1 MPTPNRTRRPLS
13 VLLAATAAIAAAGC
27 RGGSIRSAQA
37 LMRQGRFTEAR
48 ETLQAART
56 EHGFEGPHEILGW
69 LELGTALHET
79 GRYAPSSRAFLRA
92 ESGFDAQDRRPRTS
106 ISEEL
111 FAAATNPLSVA
122 YRGQPT
128 DRVLAPTYR
137 GLNSIMLGDMAGAR
151 LAFNEAAI
159 RQQQTLQS
167 RVARIDEAESLRSG
181 PAYGGRV
188 DIGRSVELL
197 EQDPE
202 LAARF
207 ASLRRFEPYR
217 GYVNPFA
224 ELLHAVFRLGTR
236 EDPADVDRAVALL
249 RSVAGIVPE
258 NSDVKRTLLDAEALE
273 NGEPTRAVTHV
284 FFATGF
290 CPVREPFRVDLPL
303 FLVNDEVDYVG
314 VSFPVL
320 RFDDDYLDALDI
332 ETPDGFVR
340 TGVVADMDRI
350 VAIEFREELPVLMT
364 RAVLSAAVKTAA
376 AWGLN
381 KATEDDETLNAV
393 VRLAAGLYLYSQ
405 NKADTRSWA
414 SLPKQ
419 YQYARV
425 ATPDTGEVVLTT
437 PDGQRVVVPVQP
449 GADMLVCVR
458 GTRAGVPLIV
468 ETAVLGGEY
477 PR

>member
-1 MPTPNRTRRPLS
+1 MPIPSRIRPPLF
-13 VLLAATAAIAAAGC
+13 VLFAAAAVLAAAGC
-27 RGGSIRSAQA
+27 RGGSIRAAQNM
-37 LMRQGRFTEAR
+37 MRQGRFLEAR
-48 ETLQAART
+48 ETLEAAR
-56 EHGFEGPHEILGW
+56 GFEGPHEILGW

-79 GRYAPSSRAFLRA
+79 GRYAPSNRAFLRA
-92 ESGFDAQDRRPRTS
+92 EAGFDAQDRRPQTS

-111 FAAATNPLSVA
+111 FAAVTSPLSAA

-128 DRVLAPTYR
+128 DRVLAPTFR
-137 GLNSIMLGDMAGAR
+137 GLNSIMLGDTADAR

-159 RQQQTLQS
+159 RQQQTLQ
-167 RVARIDEAESLRSG
+167 RRAARIDEARALRSG
-181 PAYGGRV
+181 PPYRGRV
-188 DIGRSVELL
+188 DIGRSVELMR
-197 EQDPE
+197 QDPE

-207 ASLRRFEPYR
+207 AALRRFEPYR

-224 ELLHAVFRLGTR
+224 ELLHAVFRLGVR

-249 RSVAGIVPE
+249 RSVAGMVPE
-258 NSDVKRTLLDAEALE
+258 NSDIKRTLLDAEALG
-273 NGEPTRAVTHV
+273 NGEPPGPVTHV

-290 CPVREPFRVDLPL
+290 CPLREPFRVDLPL

-314 VSFPVL
+314 ISFPVL
-320 RFDDDYLDALDI
+320 RFDDDYLYSLDI

-364 RAVLSAAVKTAA
+364 RAVLAAAAKAAA
-376 AWGLN
+376 AWGLH

-419 YQYARV
+419 FQYARV
-425 ATPDTGEVVLTT
+425 PTPENGAIVLST
-437 PDGQRVVVPVQP
+437 PDGQRVVVAVQP

-458 GTRAGVPLIV
+458 GTRPGVPLIV
-468 ETAVLGGEY
+468 ETAVLGGEE